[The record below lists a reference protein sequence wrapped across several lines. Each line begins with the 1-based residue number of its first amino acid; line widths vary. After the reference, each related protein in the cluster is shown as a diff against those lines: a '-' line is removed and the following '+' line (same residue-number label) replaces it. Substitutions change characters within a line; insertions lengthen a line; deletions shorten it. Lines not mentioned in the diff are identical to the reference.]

1 MASGLALG
9 LSDIDD
15 DPSTQDGT
23 LSTDS
28 DFSNLLYTKHGL
40 SFSGKHLTFGR
51 RSGVLQAVTAPN
63 CAGVFDAPR
72 SLFRGVS
79 AAFRTGARSGKAI
92 LCIYENRSNTSLT
105 SQVLENGAI
114 LKGENQRL

>member
-1 MASGLALG
+1 LGLALG

-23 LSTDS
+23 LETDPIDLS
-28 DFSNLLYTKHGL
+28 DMLYTKHGL
-40 SFSGKHLTFGR
+40 SFSGKHLEFAR

-63 CAGVFDAPR
+63 CAGIFGAPK

-79 AAFRTGARSGKAI
+79 AAFRTGARSGKTHHQFR
-92 LCIYENRSNTSLT
+92 LCESSNTLLT
-105 SQVLENGAI
+105 L
-114 LKGENQRL
+114 